1 MFGKQEHKSAFL
13 FRTQH
18 SITFYEQKC
27 RVYRL
32 FYFSHGVQCLWVKFI
47 CLQLSISVLRT
58 QIAVTFQTTKFA
70 APNPRQVKMVVSG
83 VLVLGNPAL
92 RTVIAGEKVNAAAYT
107 IHVPDLAAV
116 NVIQIL
122 TVV

>member
-1 MFGKQEHKSAFL
+1 MHRFL
-13 FRTQH
+13 FRTQY
-18 SITFYEQKC
+18 SIAFYEPKC

-32 FYFSHGVQCLWVKFI
+32 FYFSYDIQCLWVKFI
-47 CLQLSISVLRT
+47 CLQHSISVLRT

-70 APNPRQVKMVVSG
+70 APNPRQVKTVVSG

-92 RTVIAGEKVNAAAYT
+92 RTVIAEEKVNAAAYI
-107 IHVPDLAAV
+107 IHVSDLAAV

-122 TVV
+122 TVA